1 MGNKIQ
7 IFLHF
12 LLNKINRIVNG
23 FLQIVDDSFRNQ
35 FQTYKICKNLYVG
48 SYPDC
53 EGDIRHIKQEG
64 ISGIINLL
72 SDAEMMSFKY
82 DKAEMVKLY
91 QNVGI
96 NFTKHLPLNEVVDDK
111 DLYAD
116 KLYKATKYLD
126 DMLNSKGLKVLIHS
140 SSGFTRATTL
150 LISYL
155 HIFQKHPQWQS
166 MTELNKFV

>member
-1 MGNKIQ
+1 M
-7 IFLHF
+7 
-12 LLNKINRIVNG
+12 
-23 FLQIVDDSFRNQ
+23 
-35 FQTYKICKNLYVG
+35 
-48 SYPDC
+48 
-53 EGDIRHIKQEG
+53 
-64 ISGIINLL
+64 
-72 SDAEMMSFKY
+72 
-82 DKAEMVKLY
+82 
-91 QNVGI
+91 GI

-155 HIFQKHPQWQS
+155 HIF
-166 MTELNKFV
+166 